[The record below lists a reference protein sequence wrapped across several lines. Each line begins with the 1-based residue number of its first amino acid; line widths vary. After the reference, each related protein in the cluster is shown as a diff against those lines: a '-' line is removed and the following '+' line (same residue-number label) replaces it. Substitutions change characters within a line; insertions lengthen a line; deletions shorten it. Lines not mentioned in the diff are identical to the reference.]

1 MAVGE
6 STRPARASSEKTRRG
21 AELREFLRS
30 RRARVSPAEAGL
42 PDGGARRRTPG
53 LRREEVAVLA
63 GVGASWYQ
71 WLEQGRD
78 ITVSPQVLDAV
89 ARVLRMSATERRH
102 LYMLAGLNPPL
113 PRSDHDRDYLCD
125 GMQRL
130 LDGWLPNPAVI
141 LDPYWNAVALN
152 ETARHTFGIRE
163 QDNCILDFFL
173 NPHYRVRAKSWE
185 QNAPHIVAQLRASLA
200 EWPQD
205 EGFQELF
212 ERLQG
217 ESEEFGELW
226 ARGNVCQPGL
236 LLKEVEHPTVGTLRF
251 ESTTLQVPARPDLK
265 VVLHNPVP
273 GSGTNERL
281 ERLLRPE
288 VLRSAIRP
296 VAS

>member
-1 MAVGE
+1 M
-6 STRPARASSEKTRRG
+6 RD
-21 AELREFLRS
+21 FLRS

-42 PDGGARRRTPG
+42 PEGGSRRRTPG

-71 WLEQGRD
+71 WLEQGRN

-89 ARVLRMSATERRH
+89 ARVLRMNGAERRH

-113 PRSDHDRDYLCD
+113 PQSDHDRDYLCE

-130 LDGWLPNPAVI
+130 LDGWLPNPAVV
-141 LDPYWNAVALN
+141 LDPYWNAVGHN
-152 ETARHTFGIRE
+152 ESARLVLDVKD

-173 NPHYRVRAKSWE
+173 SARYRARNRSWE
-185 QNAPHIVAQLRASLA
+185 RNAPRIVAQLRASLA
-200 EWPQD
+200 EWPED

-212 ERLQG
+212 ERLRG
-217 ESEEFGELW
+217 ESGKFRELW
-226 ARGNVCQPGL
+226 AQGDVSPPGQL
-236 LLKEVEHPTVGTLRF
+236 VKEMEHPVVGALVFEATTLR
-251 ESTTLQVPARPDLK
+251 VPARPDLQ

-273 GSGTNERL
+273 GTCTAERL
-281 ERLLRPE
+281 ERLLTPE
-288 VLRSAIRP
+288 VRRSTLRP